1 MFEKFFSSIGFEG
14 AEVRTTINPSTFSP
28 GDAVNGLV
36 TVKGGQGDQQIAGI
50 QLTLF
55 VFHDNEV
62 RSDSDFSYY
71 DEELKQVVLKDVTEI
86 KANEK
91 KEIPFTMLLSDK
103 HPRSSSVIQTYIQTK
118 LLVHN
123 GVDPEDK
130 DVITIK

>member
-14 AEVRTTINPSTFSP
+14 AEIQTTVHPNTFSP
-28 GDAVNGLV
+28 GDTIEGLV
-36 TVKGGQGDQQIAGI
+36 TVIGGQSDQQIAGI
-50 QLTLF
+50 ELTLF
-55 VFHDNEV
+55 VFHDNEH

-71 DEELKQVVLKDVTEI
+71 DEELNQVMLKEISEI

-91 KEIPFTMLLSDK
+91 KECRFKMVLTK
-103 HPRSSSVIQTYIQTK
+103 NHPTSSESVETYIQTK

-130 DVITIK
+130 DIIIIK